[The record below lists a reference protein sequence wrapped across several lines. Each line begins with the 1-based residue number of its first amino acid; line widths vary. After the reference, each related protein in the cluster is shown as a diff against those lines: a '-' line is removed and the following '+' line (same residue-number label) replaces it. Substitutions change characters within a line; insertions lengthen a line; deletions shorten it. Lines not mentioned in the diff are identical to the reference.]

1 MVTGADVADRSALSE
16 PIPGFF
22 RIEVWPGVLSTIAL
36 HEDSTLMCCDM
47 AHKLLRTETV
57 LDFLY
62 ELFHRTRGERYYE
75 RATQALI
82 GTTVI
87 SR

>member
-1 MVTGADVADRSALSE
+1 MSSV
-16 PIPGFF
+16 
-22 RIEVWPGVLSTIAL
+22 
-36 HEDSTLMCCDM
+36 HQYEDSLLMCCEM

-62 ELFHRTRGERYYE
+62 DLFHRTRGERYYE

-87 SR
+87 TR